1 LLIIS
6 EFTVFILTLLIR
18 LETVLPMQI
27 HGRQG
32 SVPGFPIYDESI
44 FKIEENPEL
53 TSKIY

>member
-32 SVPGFPIYDESI
+32 SVPGLPIYDESI